1 MATGKEKF
9 SAIFSCA
16 KWPHSRVR
24 LICTKTPTQKQVII
38 HRPLSNPDL
47 PKPRPTVH
55 TKTGQP
61 PKYGHS
67 PPAQLSPAKPT
78 TKCTKSKNMPNSTS
92 FVFHI
97 RPANKIYFLETF
109 DLYQNSDLKRHE
121 PARRT

>member
-1 MATGKEKF
+1 MAPLE
-9 SAIFSCA
+9 SAIDM
-16 KWPHSRVR
+16 HE
-24 LICTKTPTQKQVII
+24 
-38 HRPLSNPDL
+38 NPDAKASYHT
-47 PKPRPTVH
+47 PATYQPRSTEPRPTVH
-55 TKTGQP
+55 TKTGEP

-78 TKCTKSKNMPNSTS
+78 TKSTKSKNMQNSTS

-121 PARRT
+121 PAQTT